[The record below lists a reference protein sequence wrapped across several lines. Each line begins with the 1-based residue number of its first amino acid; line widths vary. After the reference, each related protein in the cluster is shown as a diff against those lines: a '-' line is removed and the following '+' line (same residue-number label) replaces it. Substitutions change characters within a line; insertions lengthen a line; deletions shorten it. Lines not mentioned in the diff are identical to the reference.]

1 MRASAALLAFVGTLV
16 NARTISPR
24 STVSKV
30 FELDQN
36 PSWLENLAISENG
49 DIFATRIDAP
59 DIWKI
64 DPRKGTGLKLAEIP
78 QLTSLTGIVEIR
90 PSEFVVLGLNLNADS
105 SPVAGS
111 SQAWKLDVHGCSP
124 HLELITTIPEAT
136 WVNGA
141 AKVNDQTILIT
152 DSAKGVIYKLDLTTN
167 DVDIALS
174 DPETMTIP
182 ENATLQ
188 FGVNGIKTTKNHVYY
203 TNTAREYFCR
213 IPIDGQLNATGPAE
227 IIASGFVADDFALL
241 SDGTAYIA
249 TGTENTII
257 KVDPKG
263 KVSVAAG
270 SANSV
275 DIPAA
280 TSVQLG
286 RTHADRNTLYV
297 TNSGD
302 QLGPVNGTIV
312 LPASV
317 VAVRL

>member
-1 MRASAALLAFVGTLV
+1 MRASTAFIALLGTFV

-30 FELDQN
+30 FELDTN

-59 DIWKI
+59 EVWKI
-64 DPRKGTGLKLAEIP
+64 DPRDGTGLKLAEIP
-78 QLTSLTGIVEIR
+78 QLTSLTGIAEIR
-90 PSEFVVLGLNLNADS
+90 PSEFVVLGLNVSADS
-105 SPVAGS
+105 SPVPGS
-111 SQAWKLDVHGCSP
+111 SQAWRLDVHGCSP

-136 WVNGA
+136 FVNGA
-141 AKVNDQTILIT
+141 AKANDQTILIT
-152 DSAKGVIYKLDLTTN
+152 DSTEGVIYKLDLATN
-167 DVDIALS
+167 DISIALS

-182 ENATLQ
+182 QNATLP
-188 FGVNGIKTTKNHVYY
+188 FGVNGIKATKNHVYY
-203 TNTAREYFCR
+203 TNTARGYLCR
-213 IPIDGQLNATGPAE
+213 IPIDAQLNASGPAE
-227 IIASGFVADDFALL
+227 IIASGFVADDFALS

-249 TGTENTII
+249 TGTENTIL
-257 KVDPKG
+257 KVDPKA

-286 RTHADRNTLYV
+286 RTPTDRNTLYV

-302 QLGPVNGTIV
+302 QLGPINGTIV